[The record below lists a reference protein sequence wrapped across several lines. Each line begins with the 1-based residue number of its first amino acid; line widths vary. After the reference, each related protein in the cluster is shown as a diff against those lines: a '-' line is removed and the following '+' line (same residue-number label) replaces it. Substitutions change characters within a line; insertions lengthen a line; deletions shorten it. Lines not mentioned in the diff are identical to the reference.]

1 MTKKEKDEILNWIKE
16 DFWSSFIKHVAYEY
30 YIKGGM
36 KTYDRKYDMKSY
48 DEVFCAFDRLFVDNG
63 KIEDYTFLHQMYGLY
78 HIENEIKKY
87 NSLYDYIKY
96 RRALSDELCKDN
108 SEEYK
113 RHKIVGEYLL
123 LRYFNYFQ
131 CNNDFY
137 KQGDKLK
144 KTEYKKKIN
153 GIDCINNYDD
163 FVKQSNDYLKK
174 ISEDFYNKYF
184 QKYEK

>member
-1 MTKKEKDEILNWIKE
+1 MQKKEKDEILNWIKE
-16 DFWSSFIKHVAYEY
+16 DFWSSFIEGFTFKH
-30 YIKGGM
+30 YIDYG
-36 KTYDRKYDMKSY
+36 MKSY
-48 DEVFCAFDRLFVDNG
+48 DRIFSDFDGLFVDNG
-63 KIEDYTFLHQMYGLY
+63 KIEDYTFLYDMYGLRN
-78 HIENEIKKY
+78 IENEIKKY

-153 GIDCINNYDD
+153 GIVCINNYDD